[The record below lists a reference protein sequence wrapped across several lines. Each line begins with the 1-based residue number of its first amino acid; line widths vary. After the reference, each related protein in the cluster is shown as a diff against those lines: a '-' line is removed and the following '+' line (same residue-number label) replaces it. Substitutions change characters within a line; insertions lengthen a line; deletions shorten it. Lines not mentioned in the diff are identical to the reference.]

1 MQTFTFITT
10 IKFECEQLI
19 ADIKQLNDWLK
30 LSDQQLNKY
39 LVINLN
45 TADDKNDAAK
55 KMLVN

>member
-10 IKFECEQLI
+10 IKFECDLLI
-19 ADIKQLNDWLK
+19 IDIKQLNDWLK
-30 LSDQQLNKY
+30 LTDQQLNKY

-45 TADDKNDAAK
+45 TADEKHDAAK